1 MWIKKHWNDPIT
13 VGGYT
18 KLCIW
23 SFVITCVVV
32 LAEVVYFAFR
42 WYDWG
47 YKIKEFGSA
56 IIHKIK
62 TLKSRTQSQIEEEL

>member
-23 SFVITCVVV
+23 SFVIGCVMVM
-32 LAEVVYFAFR
+32 AEFGYLAFR
-42 WYDWG
+42 YYDWG
-47 YKIKEFGSA
+47 YKIKEFCSE
-56 IIHKIK
+56 IVHKIK
-62 TLKSRTQSQIEEEL
+62 TIKRRTDSQIEE